1 MTMNIKIIFCDP
13 LPRLV
18 LHLQG
23 EIVQELIK
31 MQKVQGGGG
40 IWVFIECQTSK
51 IVYFILWMTFLEEE
65 QIVLLNSPHPS
76 YSPALPFNKA

>member
-40 IWVFIECQTSK
+40 VFGCLLSAKHRKLYTLYYECR
-51 IVYFILWMTFLEEE
+51 F
-65 QIVLLNSPHPS
+65 
-76 YSPALPFNKA
+76 

>member
-31 MQKVQGGGG
+31 MLKVQGGRGG
-40 IWVFIECQTSK
+40 VFGC
-51 IVYFILWMTFLEEE
+51 
-65 QIVLLNSPHPS
+65 LLSVKHRKL
-76 YSPALPFNKA
+76 YTLYYEWRF